1 MATAKPNNLMGRV
14 FAVSAAAIALY
25 VVLLIATGWR
35 DRSLEISTFPLVYV
49 PLLIV
54 FSLANYWLRFVR
66 WEIYLRKL
74 GISITRRESLSI
86 FFATFVMVITPGKLG
101 EVFKAGILWERHRVP
116 LAVGLP
122 VVIAERIFDF
132 LAIFALAGMGLVFWS
147 GPVSGIALG
156 FIIACVLPLLLVGLR
171 SSRARR
177 WLISRAGKAPYLR
190 RHRLALEESL
200 ESLSGLMVG
209 RLAAGSLAISVV
221 AWACECLS
229 LWFVCVGCEASISI
243 TESFFIYAAG
253 MLVGALAFLPGGLVG
268 TEGTLI
274 WLLVSRGIESGSA
287 VTIALIVRLAT
298 LWLAVAI
305 GMVVFLATR
314 KIFWNDPPENHERE

>member
-1 MATAKPNNLMGRV
+1 VSTAKPNNLMGRV
-14 FAVSAAAIALY
+14 FAVTAAAIALY
-25 VVLLIATGWR
+25 VVLLIVTGWR
-35 DRSLEISTFPLVYV
+35 DRSLEISTFPLLFV
-49 PLLIV
+49 PLLIAL
-54 FSLANYWLRFVR
+54 SLVNYWLRFVR

-132 LAIFALAGMGLVFWS
+132 LAIFMLAGVSLFFWS

-156 FIIACVLPLLLVGLR
+156 FIVACLVPLMIVGLR
-171 SSRARR
+171 SSRIRR

-190 RHRLALEESL
+190 RHQLALEESL
-200 ESLSGLMVG
+200 ESLSRLMGG
-209 RLAAGSLAISVV
+209 RLAVNSLAISVI

-229 LWFVCVGCEASISI
+229 LWFVCVGCEAAVSVM
-243 TESFFIYAAG
+243 ESFFIYAAG

-274 WLLVSRGIESGSA
+274 WLLASRGVESGSA

-305 GMVVFLATR
+305 GMIVFLAAR
-314 KIFWNDPPENHERE
+314 KIFWNSPPENYERE